1 MPPFLPPPK
10 SHGKGGNQPPM
21 SQFDSSESDPPDSS
35 PISSGEVETPRGGF
49 MARPGLK
56 APPRHAV
63 VVRVGDAPQ
72 SEEIPIARSSFPPPP
87 SSPPPE
93 SLSEKVTLRA
103 IPTPRL
109 AQVVAREAAAS
120 TPVLPVLPVAPAAAT
135 MAAEPTRLPVVLESV
150 PPPSDAPVVAS
161 VEERSSS
168 VPRSRRAARSRF
180 TILAAAMAGLVLGV
194 VSVITTVHVRDAD
207 SSSPAAA
214 APVEGTPLAAAPA
227 TTPPAPRGASPV
239 PASSVIDER
248 QAAKREPPAP
258 APQQA
263 PARGTAAK
271 RSIF

>member
-1 MPPFLPPPK
+1 
-10 SHGKGGNQPPM
+10 M

-109 AQVVAREAAAS
+109 AQVVAREAAS
-120 TPVLPVLPVAPAAAT
+120 TAMLPVAPAAAT

-161 VEERSSS
+161 VEERSSA

-227 TTPPAPRGASPV
+227 TTLAAPRGASPV

-248 QAAKREPPAP
+248 QTAKREPPAP